1 MRKGSL
7 SIGRKV
13 SASASA
19 GKEGSAGKGSSSGKE
34 AKKKAKEAKEK
45 AKEVGGACGASAA
58 IPENSIPENSALPFE
73 RSLNRDNSAVFAMGE
88 RVKHRSMLTRLP
100 FLMEP
105 QLRCHREAVMPLE
118 PCRPCQT
125 HRRPRCV

>member
-1 MRKGSL
+1 
-7 SIGRKV
+7 V
-13 SASASA
+13 SASGSA
-19 GKEGSAGKGSSSGKE
+19 GKEGSAGKGSGKE
-34 AKKKAKEAKEK
+34 AKRKSKEAKEK

-58 IPENSIPENSALPFE
+58 IPEESSALPLE

-100 FLMEP
+100 FLVEP
-105 QLRCHREAVMPLE
+105 QLRRHPRGGGASGAMQAP
-118 PCRPCQT
+118 PDST